1 MRKSYLI
8 GFLVILS
15 LFLFGCNAAEEAV
28 PSDAAVA
35 EIFIDDFSVPQG
47 YTLVEKTA
55 SELSIVKDGQVIG
68 GILAT
73 DIITECDHNSEC
85 QHIEQYLRDLD
96 CEYINMYGDNMCHI
110 SCRFTDRDTGEQQE
124 QSRHI
129 FLIDDTYYDLWLDK
143 AYLTE
148 DEIESIVSAVTK

>member
-1 MRKSYLI
+1 MESTI
-8 GFLVILS
+8 PAATTDFDIS
-15 LFLFGCNAAEEAV
+15 LFYIPEA
-28 PSDAAVA
+28 
-35 EIFIDDFSVPQG
+35 
-47 YTLVEKTA
+47 YTLESDGSTSAV
-55 SELSIVKDGQVIG
+55 IRKDGQVIG